1 MDILAAIEHSGFS
14 TWIRESPSV
23 WAYPT
28 VLFLHTIGI
37 GFLVGTSMA
46 VDLRILGFANGL
58 PLSTLERFFPVM
70 LFGFV
75 TNALSGIILVM
86 IDATTMLA
94 NPLFYIKIVL
104 IALALGSGM
113 LIRRSIFSDP
123 LAEQHA
129 ISLNCKLLAS
139 ASLLFWVA
147 AVTAGRLTAYI
158 FAHPELSAS
167 AH

>member
-1 MDILAAIEHSGFS
+1 MDILAAIEQSGFS
-14 TWIRESPSV
+14 TWVRESPSV

-46 VDLRILGFANGL
+46 IDLRVLGFAKGL
-58 PLSTLERFFPVM
+58 PLSTIESFFPVM

-86 IDATTMLA
+86 IDATTMLS
-94 NPLFYIKIVL
+94 NPLFYIKMVL
-104 IALALGSGM
+104 IGLALLTGI
-113 LIRRSIFSDP
+113 LIKRNPIGINS
-123 LAEQHA
+123 
-129 ISLNCKLLAS
+129 KLLAS

-147 AVTAGRLTAYI
+147 SVTAGRLTAYI
-158 FAHPELSAS
+158 FAHPHLSAS
-167 AH
+167 LR